1 MRRSP
6 SIVPQSN
13 DRDVY
18 SILDEFGRLGRSWRE
33 IDEERTDREAIV
45 TDLMEGQYSNPVRVV
60 AFNTAE
66 HWSRDAS
73 EDIADEIAGR
83 CGKDGFDIRP
93 SWKIS
98 WNGMAAGGQRN
109 CRCLCAGL
117 PPYKG
122 HGRARGAGVVSRVKT
137 GRLPSRDRSPSP
149 PGRRCKTRQRE
160 AWRQSWRCASC
171 AFAGRKNPASRGKA
185 TPG

>member
-33 IDEERTDREAIV
+33 IDEERTNREAIV
-45 TDLMEGQYSNPVRVV
+45 TDLMEGQDSSPVRVV

-66 HWSRDAS
+66 QWSRDAS
-73 EDIADEIAGR
+73 EDIAVEIAG
-83 CGKDGFDIRP
+83 CCSKDGFDIRP

-98 WNGMAAGGQRN
+98 WNGMA
-109 CRCLCAGL
+109 
-117 PPYKG
+117 
-122 HGRARGAGVVSRVKT
+122 
-137 GRLPSRDRSPSP
+137 
-149 PGRRCKTRQRE
+149 
-160 AWRQSWRCASC
+160 
-171 AFAGRKNPASRGKA
+171 
-185 TPG
+185 